1 MEPSAKLTADQQVDG
16 ALDDLA
22 TRLGVAPDAIKTLQA
37 RSVNWGSSAVG
48 CPREGMQYTQAL
60 VPGLLLLLEAKGTV
74 YRYHGAMG
82 QKLFYCPKDRA
93 EAPAFGPG
101 EAVR

>member
-1 MEPSAKLTADQQVDG
+1 MDG

-60 VPGLLLLLEAKGTV
+60 VPGLLLLLEAKDTV
-74 YRYHGAMG
+74 YRYHGVMG
-82 QKLFYCPKDRA
+82 QKLYYCPKDRA